1 MLVKAV
7 VVVVLRQT
15 VVGGQSHGIETNI
28 PIFSG
33 ICVIYGLCF
42 QVFDCDNPLVSDLI
56 CVCAEYDVSVVDD
69 VVPFLVFVHCDAD
82 KERWPIVVDLIGLDD
97 AVYELELDGTQ
108 RLPID
113 SFLLVVVPSEFIA
126 CKCHESWFD
135 LLAEMG
141 PLLVEPFVQ
150 DEAFTVLR
158 EQVLYAAY
166 I

>member
-1 MLVKAV
+1 M
-7 VVVVLRQT
+7 
-15 VVGGQSHGIETNI
+15 
-28 PIFSG
+28 
-33 ICVIYGLCF
+33 
-42 QVFDCDNPLVSDLI
+42 
-56 CVCAEYDVSVVDD
+56 
-69 VVPFLVFVHCDAD
+69 
-82 KERWPIVVDLIGLDD
+82 DLIGLND

-126 CKCHESWFD
+126 RKCHESWFD